1 MVSLTLSIP
10 KEIHIKIKIHN
21 EINWSGF
28 IRNQITKKI
37 KEIEAIDKLISQEKE
52 ITDFT
57 LKLQKKSRK
66 DRLKELKK
74 KGLI

>member
-1 MVSLTLSIP
+1 MVSLTLSVP
-10 KEIHIKIKIHN
+10 KEIHLKIKKHN

-28 IRNQITKKI
+28 VRNQIEKKI
-37 KEIEAIDKLISQEKE
+37 KEIEAIEKLISEEKE

-57 LKLQKKSRK
+57 LELQKKSRQN
-66 DRLKELKK
+66 RLKELKK